1 MTDWN
6 KTPRRLTPRPV
17 PALLSIVIA
26 AYNEEP
32 VLPELRRRL
41 TEFLDTLPT
50 ATAAEVITVD
60 DGSADCT
67 LDGLLD
73 WSEADPR
80 VRVIGLAR
88 NFGHQAAVT
97 AGLDA
102 ARGDAVVVIDADLQ
116 DPPEV
121 ITDMIDEYRQGY
133 DVVYGRR
140 VSRAGEGWFKRLT
153 AWAFYRIMRGFVH
166 KDLPVDCGEFR
177 LVSRRCLDAVLAMRE
192 THRFLRGMV
201 AWVGFKQTTV
211 DYERAA
217 RVAGESKYPL
227 RKMLQFAW
235 TAAVSFSPAPLR
247 LALAVGALLGA
258 FGLAYGVYA
267 VGRYFL
273 AYSNV
278 PGWTSVIAVTCLVGG
293 GVLVGI
299 GILGEY
305 VGRIF
310 EEVKGRPLYVV
321 GVRANVLEEPET
333 NALQGPTSGGQVV
346 ERSVPGRAASSRE
359 PVYRSIGLRV
369 KSGDGGEQ

>member
-1 MTDWN
+1 MTN
-6 KTPRRLTPRPV
+6 GNRTPRRLTPRPA
-17 PALLSIVIA
+17 PGLLSIVIA
-26 AYNEEP
+26 AYDEEP

-41 TEFLDTLPT
+41 TEFIDALPA
-50 ATAAEVITVD
+50 ATAAEVIVVD
-60 DGSADCT
+60 DGSADGT
-67 LDGLLD
+67 LEGLLN
-73 WSEADPR
+73 WAEADPR
-80 VRVIGLAR
+80 VGVIGLAR

-102 ARGDAVVVIDADLQ
+102 ARGDAVVVMDADLQ

-153 AWAFYRIMRGFVH
+153 AWAFYRIMRRFVH
-166 KDLPVDCGEFR
+166 KDLPVDCGDFR

-217 RVAGESKYPL
+217 RVAGETKYPL
-227 RKMLQFAW
+227 RKMVHFAW

-267 VGRYFL
+267 VGRYFVG
-273 AYSNV
+273 YSNV

-333 NALQGPTSGGQVV
+333 NAPKVPAFRAPVV
-346 ERSVPGRAASSRE
+346 ERSAGRAASPRE
-359 PVYRSIGLRV
+359 PVYRSIGSRM

>member
-1 MTDWN
+1 MTDGN
-6 KTPRRLTPRPV
+6 VTPRRLSPRP
-17 PALLSIVIA
+17 AQELLSIVIA
-26 AYNEEP
+26 AYNEEA

-41 TEFLDTLPT
+41 TAFVDALPA
-50 ATAAEVITVD
+50 ATAVEVVIVD
-60 DGSADCT
+60 DGSADRT

-73 WSEADPR
+73 WAEADPR

-102 ARGDAVVVIDADLQ
+102 ARGEAVVVMDADLQ

-121 ITDMIDEYRQGY
+121 ITDMLAEYREGY

-140 VSRAGEGWFKRLT
+140 TSRAGEGWFKRLT
-153 AWAFYRIMRGFVH
+153 AWGFYRIMRGFVH
-166 KDLPVDCGEFR
+166 KDLPVDCGDFR
-177 LVSRRCLDAVLAMRE
+177 LVSRRCLDALLTMRE

-201 AWVGFKQTTV
+201 AWVGFAQTTV
-211 DYERAA
+211 EYERAA
-217 RVAGESKYPL
+217 RVAGQTKYPL
-227 RKMLQFAW
+227 RKMLHFAW

-258 FGLAYGVYA
+258 FGLAYGAYA
-267 VGRYFL
+267 VGRFFL
-273 AYSNV
+273 GYSNV

-321 GVRANVLEEPET
+321 GVRANVGEERRRDDGKYAVEAVAGAGTRVMPAT
-333 NALQGPTSGGQVV
+333 LSRGPVL
-346 ERSVPGRAASSRE
+346 RSVG
-359 PVYRSIGLRV
+359 
-369 KSGDGGEQ
+369 SGVESDDVGGG